1 MTDVLAPYY
10 NDLDAS
16 LAHAWELL
24 SKGVTDRRSPLHTL
38 TVASVDSN
46 GQPDARIM
54 VLREVDKAAARL
66 RFHTDARSNKVA
78 LIGDGAPVT
87 VLAYHPDNH
96 VQLRLSGIARIDT
109 QSTAREAAWERTS
122 LYGRR
127 CYLGDSGPGGSSL
140 EPTSGLPADVE
151 GIEPSIPRAAPGL
164 AHFALLWVAVARI
177 EWLFLAHHGHRRAHF
192 TATPQGWSGQW
203 LIP

>member
-1 MTDVLAPYY
+1 MIQAAAAYY

-16 LAHAWELL
+16 FCQAWTLLAQGA
-24 SKGVTDRRSPLHTL
+24 KDRRSPLHTL
-38 TVASVDSN
+38 TVASVDNS

-54 VLREVDKAAARL
+54 VLREADQANARL

-78 LIGDGAPVT
+78 LIGACAPVT
-87 VLAYHPDNH
+87 VLAYHPDAH
-96 VQLRLSGIARIDT
+96 IQLRLSGTASIDT
-109 QSTAREAAWERTS
+109 HSAARLAAWERTS

-127 CYLGDSGPGGSSL
+127 CYLGDIGPGGRSD

-151 GIEPSIPRAAPGL
+151 GNEPSAERTAKGL
-164 AHFALLWVAVARI
+164 AHFALLWVTLSRI
-177 EWLFLAHHGHRRAHF
+177 EWLFLAHQGHRRACF
-192 TATPQGWSGQW
+192 DQANGWAGQW